1 MTKNIDQVRQD
12 AASTSEFAA
21 PLAAGTYLV
30 GDPCYAFDND
40 NPNGDTWMEWL
51 NDAWKDV
58 DANRVRILDGRVRG
72 MRICASGTEHGDG
85 TYRDQDGFE
94 YMVDAGLLGAVHI
107 GFLANLYP
115 RHAGMAHERL
125 EAELGMRV
133 VEFAKPFHV
142 SYEDGVVSVGHI
154 KIDTGDWYLEDE
166 DEAEEDPWSSD
177 DDEE

>member
-1 MTKNIDQVRQD
+1 MTKDTFREQ
-12 AASTSEFAA
+12 ATSTSEFAA

-72 MRICASGTEHGDG
+72 MRIAASGTEHGDG
-85 TYRDQDGFE
+85 TFGDQFGNS
-94 YMVDAGLLGAVHI
+94 YGVDAGLIGAVHV

-115 RHAGMAHERL
+115 SLAGKTDEQL
-125 EAELGMRV
+125 EELTGMKV
-133 VEFAKPFHV
+133 FQFEKPFHV
-142 SYEDGVVSVGHI
+142 SYEDGVVSVGHVNV
-154 KIDTGDWYLEDE
+154 DTNGWYGEDDE
-166 DEAEEDPWSSD
+166 EEAEADPWS
-177 DDEE
+177 